1 MDLKTVKALETEAL
15 EVVFEALNVHDSLI
29 DHVLLSKSKLVLEE
43 MQQIKGY
50 SSLTK
55 GT

>member
-1 MDLKTVKALETEAL
+1 VKVLETEAL
-15 EVVFEALNVHDSLI
+15 EVVFEALNIHDSLI
-29 DHVLLSKSKLVLEE
+29 DDVLISKSKHVLEE